1 MVVGV
6 LCFVVSI
13 IVETAAVVDSC
24 VGFKALESNVL
35 KLQVKEWK
43 RCTVESA
50 YIMVPDFHG
59 AMVVYSILTVVSRQQ
74 ISGLSRHMYLMH

>member
-50 YIMVPDFHG
+50 YGP
-59 AMVVYSILTVVSRQQ
+59 
-74 ISGLSRHMYLMH
+74 